1 SARDRFL
8 ASRIAAL
15 RSVATTVNASD
26 RSKWVEPCRSPNGPM
41 NGRLGRVSPIAM
53 RPSEGRLTDPI
64 AAAQPRRHEP
74 VFMLRVFG
82 RLPVSGVTRCSEAGV
97 RKASGEETAGE
108 FAPAVVSVYGDL
120 ACVCPDLWISN
131 GDHGRVI
138 IVALA
143 LVAACRIGTVVL

>member
-1 SARDRFL
+1 
-8 ASRIAAL
+8 
-15 RSVATTVNASD
+15 
-26 RSKWVEPCRSPNGPM
+26 
-41 NGRLGRVSPIAM
+41 
-53 RPSEGRLTDPI
+53 
-64 AAAQPRRHEP
+64 
-74 VFMLRVFG
+74 MLRVFG

-131 GDHGRVI
+131 GDHDRVI

>member
-1 SARDRFL
+1 MLVRTNPTGRLRPPTPLSTQLRHLDAPRRMTANHRLLPIADR
-8 ASRIAAL
+8 IGM
-15 RSVATTVNASD
+15 D
-26 RSKWVEPCRSPNGPM
+26 RSRPKAVFRAVS
-41 NGRLGRVSPIAM
+41 RL
-53 RPSEGRLTDPI
+53 RPLL
-64 AAAQPRRHEP
+64 
-74 VFMLRVFG
+74 LRVFG

-143 LVAACRIGTVVL
+143 LVAACKIGTVVL

>member
-1 SARDRFL
+1 MTAIG
-8 ASRIAAL
+8 ASFAL
-15 RSVATTVNASD
+15 PHVPAKAPSL
-26 RSKWVEPCRSPNGPM
+26 
-41 NGRLGRVSPIAM
+41 NGR
-53 RPSEGRLTDPI
+53 T
-64 AAAQPRRHEP
+64 AAQAWRPEL

-97 RKASGEETAGE
+97 RKASGEETAGK
-108 FAPAVVSVYGDL
+108 FRPAVVSVYGDL

-143 LVAACRIGTVVL
+143 LVVAWRIGAVVL

>member
-1 SARDRFL
+1 MAYSLAAERPLSEQTTAARP
-8 ASRIAAL
+8 
-15 RSVATTVNASD
+15 
-26 RSKWVEPCRSPNGPM
+26 W
-41 NGRLGRVSPIAM
+41 
-53 RPSEGRLTDPI
+53 
-64 AAAQPRRHEP
+64 RREL

-82 RLPVSGVTRCSEAGV
+82 RLPFSGVTRCSEAGV

-131 GDHGRVI
+131 EDHGRVI

-143 LVAACRIGTVVL
+143 LVAAFRIGTVVL

>member
-1 SARDRFL
+1 M
-8 ASRIAAL
+8 AAY
-15 RSVATTVNASD
+15 
-26 RSKWVEPCRSPNGPM
+26 
-41 NGRLGRVSPIAM
+41 GRLLPAVFQAASVRYRRVAPVALGSGRGLLSDYIAGAQ
-53 RPSEGRLTDPI
+53 SERR
-64 AAAQPRRHEP
+64 QPL
-74 VFMLRVFG
+74 FMLRLFG

-97 RKASGEETAGE
+97 RKALGEETAGK

>member
-1 SARDRFL
+1 MQHRHNHL
-8 ASRIAAL
+8 ACAKIRCECPLSTEA
-15 RSVATTVNASD
+15 V
-26 RSKWVEPCRSPNGPM
+26 WEP
-41 NGRLGRVSPIAM
+41 L
-53 RPSEGRLTDPI
+53 
-64 AAAQPRRHEP
+64 
-74 VFMLRVFG
+74 FMLRVFG

>member
-1 SARDRFL
+1 MPIGTGRFT
-8 ASRIAAL
+8 L
-15 RSVATTVNASD
+15 RSAWTGWQLSAQ
-26 RSKWVEPCRSPNGPM
+26 PCRCLGQWR
-41 NGRLGRVSPIAM
+41 RLGNRTHSSHSAL
-53 RPSEGRLTDPI
+53 G
-64 AAAQPRRHEP
+64 AEP
-74 VFMLRVFG
+74 LLILRVFG
-82 RLPVSGVTRCSEAGV
+82 RLPVTDVTRCSEAGV

-143 LVAACRIGTVVL
+143 LVAACRIGTVVF

>member
-1 SARDRFL
+1 MAGVRTANPQVDIMRFGLSISASTATKVRRISPVAARAGECPLTETDSGCSAGEARLVFL
-8 ASRIAAL
+8 
-15 RSVATTVNASD
+15 
-26 RSKWVEPCRSPNGPM
+26 
-41 NGRLGRVSPIAM
+41 
-53 RPSEGRLTDPI
+53 
-64 AAAQPRRHEP
+64 
-74 VFMLRVFG
+74 LRVFG

-131 GDHGRVI
+131 GDHDRVI

>member
-1 SARDRFL
+1 VITEGSGFGSYDVVTP
-8 ASRIAAL
+8 RIRL
-15 RSVATTVNASD
+15 SD
-26 RSKWVEPCRSPNGPM
+26 HDSSD
-41 NGRLGRVSPIAM
+41 GRRVSPVAVGP
-53 RPSEGRLTDPI
+53 REGPLT
-64 AAAQPRRHEP
+64 ALTAGAQPWPRER
-74 VFMLRVFG
+74 VLMLRVFG

>member
-1 SARDRFL
+1 
-8 ASRIAAL
+8 
-15 RSVATTVNASD
+15 
-26 RSKWVEPCRSPNGPM
+26 
-41 NGRLGRVSPIAM
+41 
-53 RPSEGRLTDPI
+53 
-64 AAAQPRRHEP
+64 
-74 VFMLRVFG
+74 MLRVFG

-120 ACVCPDLWISN
+120 ACVCPDLWRSN

-143 LVAACRIGTVVL
+143 LVAEVQDRNGGLVVSDLRFGG

>member
-1 SARDRFL
+1 MPQTPPRSIWL
-8 ASRIAAL
+8 AL
-15 RSVATTVNASD
+15 RWLNSPLLSLACSMNRRFDAASASATMCSD
-26 RSKWVEPCRSPNGPM
+26 IGSAPPP
-41 NGRLGRVSPIAM
+41 L
-53 RPSEGRLTDPI
+53 L
-64 AAAQPRRHEP
+64 
-74 VFMLRVFG
+74 LRVFG

-131 GDHGRVI
+131 GDHDRVI